1 MIKYKQENCSWEV
14 IFLAANQDAFR
25 TGESLNIKA
34 NNTANYVASKDGISD
49 AYRLMSNTVRGMRL

>member
-34 NNTANYVASKDGISD
+34 NNTANYVASKDGTID
-49 AYRLMSNTVRGMRL
+49 AYRFISRGVTGMRL